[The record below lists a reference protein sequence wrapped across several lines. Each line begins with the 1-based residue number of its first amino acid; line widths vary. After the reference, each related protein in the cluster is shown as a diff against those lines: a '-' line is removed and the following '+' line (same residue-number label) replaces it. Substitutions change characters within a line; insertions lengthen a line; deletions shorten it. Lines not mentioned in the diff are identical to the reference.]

1 MNAAVTERRG
11 IGRWLVPL
19 AAGVLGGAIG
29 AGGVVL
35 AGGGGADK
43 MHVETIVRDYVLA
56 NPELLPEA
64 MERLRDKQNAAAV
77 AQSGNRLTKPFG
89 GAWMGAADADVV
101 LVEFTDYNCGYCRA
115 SLPVVERLVAEDPR
129 LKVVFRELPILSEE
143 SLTAAR
149 AALAAAKQGQGKY
162 AAFHNA
168 LFSGG
173 PVSPASVAEAQRR
186 AGLDV
191 AAATAAAAGD
201 DVTAEIQANHA
212 MFGSIGGSGTPS
224 WVVGD
229 QILSGAVGYDALK
242 AAIANA
248 RKPKG

>member
-1 MNAAVTERRG
+1 MNAPATERRG

-19 AAGVLGGAIG
+19 VAGVLGGAVG

-35 AGGGGADK
+35 AGGGADK
-43 MHVETIVRDYVLA
+43 PKVEAIVRDYVLA

-77 AQSGNRLTKPFG
+77 AQSGNQLTKPFG
-89 GAWMGAADADVV
+89 GAWMGAANADVV

-115 SLPVVERLVAEDPR
+115 SLPVVERLVAEDPK
-129 LKVVFRELPILSEE
+129 LKVVFRELPILSED

-173 PVSPASVAEAQRR
+173 PVSPASLAEAQRR

-191 AAATAAAAGD
+191 SAATAAATAD

-212 MFGSIGGSGTPS
+212 MFGRIGGTGTPS